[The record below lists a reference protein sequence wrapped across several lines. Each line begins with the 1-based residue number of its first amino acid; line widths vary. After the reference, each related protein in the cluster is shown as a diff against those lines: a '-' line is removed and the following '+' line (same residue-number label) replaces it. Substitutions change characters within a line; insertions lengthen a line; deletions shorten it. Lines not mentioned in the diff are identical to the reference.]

1 MKRKVILVVFS
12 LILIFMMVGCG
23 EKEELET
30 TPSQSIDELISI
42 GSETENGECP
52 EGYVYDY
59 QVSMEP
65 IPEEIAA
72 LGGEVCGTIH
82 AYPTEIKAALLEE
95 EIENSTELQEQHNR
109 NVQGIEK
116 YLKETYGGEF
126 EIKPIE
132 KYFWEYGCKELDT
145 GKEFSIE
152 VERTFSRG
160 FGKNAISIDK
170 YDYEDTADIY
180 REGLKQII
188 EEVILDESVYRIRC
202 QTVNE
207 VWCLDLFMAVFCDNE
222 PNYLEEQ
229 KKIIRIF
236 DIMKQ
241 FQKETA
247 NGLDLNLVITYFPIT
262 YKEVISKQYE
272 SKLFDDIQYIND
284 SNISI
289 LQKSNEVYSQFRY
302 LGVIEANQE
311 NSLDNIADDKEEF
324 WENQYILPY
333 WRGVNE

>member
-12 LILIFMMVGCG
+12 LILIFMMGGCG

-30 TPSQSIDELISI
+30 TPSQSLDELISI

-65 IPEEIAA
+65 ILEDIAA

-82 AYPTEIKAALLEE
+82 AYPTEIKAALISK
-95 EIENSTELQEQHNR
+95 EIENNKELQEQHSR
-109 NVQGIEK
+109 NMQGIEK

-126 EIKPIE
+126 DIKPIE
-132 KYFWEYGCKELDT
+132 KNFWEYWCKELDT

-152 VERTFSRG
+152 VERAFSRG
-160 FGKNAISIDK
+160 IGKDAISIDR
-170 YDYEDTADIY
+170 YDYEETAEIY
-180 REGLKQII
+180 TEELKQII
-188 EEVILDESVYRIRC
+188 EEVIIDENVYKIRC

-207 VWCLDLFMAVFCDNE
+207 VWCLDLYMAIFCDIE
-222 PNYLEEQ
+222 PNYLDEQ
-229 KKIIRIF
+229 KKIIQIF
-236 DIMKQ
+236 DVMKQ
-241 FQKETA
+241 FQQENK
-247 NGLDLNLVITYFPIT
+247 NGLDLNLVITYFPT
-262 YKEVISKQYE
+262 EYKEVISKQYE
-272 SKLFDDIQYIND
+272 SELFDDIQYVNN
-284 SNISI
+284 SNISV
-289 LQKSNEVYSQFRY
+289 LQKNNEVYSQFRY

-311 NSLDNIADDKEEF
+311 NSLDKIADDKEQF
-324 WENQYILPY
+324 FENEYILPY